1 MGTRLFAWVSQ
12 HQLSDQD
19 GEVDPAW
26 MTIQSVASQ
35 CMAVHQGRALST
47 ELLVCAAASST
58 IAAAAGPAASAPT
71 KSSRPPRTISRAW
84 WTAGRCFPT
93 QRWRS
98 LRKET
103 SRGSARCH
111 HWKLAITPSTLSCS
125 RKHSCA
131 RTLVPTLLAIAC
143 LSCQWCAASSTVGA
157 ALEFWSLIIA
167 ICLRALCTRREA
179 RRSPSELLH
188 RAKNSN
194 VALERDRCSSV
205 TPTQPF
211 LEMPR
216 CKLCRHGARR
226 TPATL
231 QRTAAGQICRTWS
244 RPPARSLQTWWS
256 VRFPNSH

>member
-47 ELLVCAAASST
+47 KLLVCAAASST

-125 RKHSCA
+125 LKHSCG